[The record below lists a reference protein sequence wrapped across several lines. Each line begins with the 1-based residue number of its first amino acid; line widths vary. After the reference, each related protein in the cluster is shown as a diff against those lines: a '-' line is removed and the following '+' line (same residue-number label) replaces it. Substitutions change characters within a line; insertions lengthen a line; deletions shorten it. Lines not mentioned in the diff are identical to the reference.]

1 MEMSLTTQ
9 ISKISQNAAA
19 VQNAIQN
26 NALAT
31 PAVTTAAPTTSS
43 TLSSLP
49 NTSSAVSSSGSGLVS
64 SNAGVQSEFNTFL
77 TLLTTELQNQDP
89 TSPLDTNQF
98 TSQLVQFS
106 QLEQQLNTNT
116 NLQTLISGQQTGTM
130 GTAIGYIGHTIEAS
144 GGNFVLDG
152 TDADTL
158 TYNLPAAAASATINI
173 LNSSGQTV
181 AQIPGATA
189 SGQNDISYN
198 GSSPGQPTLAPGQY
212 SFTVSA
218 FNAAGTAIPASVF
231 TSGVVTGVDNTGGT
245 INLSIGN
252 LLIPASTVVQVTS

>member
-1 MEMSLTTQ
+1 MSLTTQ
-9 ISKISQNAAA
+9 ISKISQNVAA
-19 VQNAIQN
+19 VQNAVQN

-43 TLSSLP
+43 TPSSLP
-49 NTSSAVSSSGSGLVS
+49 NTSSTVSSSGSGLVS
-64 SNAGVQSEFNTFL
+64 TNAGVQSEFNTFL

-158 TYNLPAAAASATINI
+158 TYNLPAQAASATINI

-189 SGQNDISYN
+189 SGQNDVSFD
-198 GSSPGQPTLAPGQY
+198 GTGTGFTLAPGQY

-245 INLSIGN
+245 INLSIGS
-252 LLIPASTVVQVTS
+252 LLIPASSVIQVTS